1 MLNTVTNIDARSPL
15 RGRVRVGDKLLSI
28 NGHEVEDVLDYR
40 YWSYE
45 PQRTLVFRSADG
57 GGVQREGPQGRGR
70 GPGARL

>member
-45 PQRTLVFRSADG
+45 PQLTLVFRSADG
-57 GGVQREGPQGRGR
+57 GEYSVKARKGEGEDLG
-70 GPGARL
+70 LDC